1 MIRKKKLNE
10 WIRAHAITAGTHD
23 PNAPLDDLKPL
34 RELVGGARV
43 VAIGE
48 SAHYVR
54 EFYLL
59 RHRLLRFF
67 VEQGGF
73 TVYALEAP
81 FTESHAIDAWVR
93 GGPGTVQEAAAA
105 VSFNQGQS
113 REMYAHLSWMR
124 ERNRGDAAPVR
135 FAGITLP
142 GSGGSPLPALQA
154 VGSYLRDH
162 DPDALPLLE
171 QAVQIAGSYHD
182 TASFNAL
189 HRYAGLDPAVQNELS
204 AVLSRL
210 LARFETVADYQRSR
224 EARGMYTLALHHLR
238 GAWYLDH
245 FHRDLAGRG
254 MRLEHPH
261 TLHDA
266 YMAESILRLLED
278 GPPDTRVVVAAH
290 NIHIQKSPVQHAGTV
305 DLFPTGYHLSRALGN
320 DYVAIAA
327 TSLHG
332 GTARMQMQPALP
344 QGFEVNER
352 PLPLPVEGCIEAA
365 FDPED
370 LLTIV
375 DLRTDGPEAGLAESF
390 RRMRMEDYF
399 MDVPVAEAF
408 DAVAL
413 VAQTSCTE
421 QAA

>member
-1 MIRKKKLNE
+1 MASKQNLNE
-10 WIRAHAITAGTHD
+10 WVRHSFITAGTLD
-23 PNAPLDDLKPL
+23 PNAPLDDLEPL
-34 RELVGGARV
+34 RELIDDARV

-59 RHRLLRFF
+59 RHRLLRYL
-67 VEQGGF
+67 VERGGF

-93 GGPGTVQEAAAA
+93 GGPGTVEETAT
-105 VSFNQGQS
+105 VVPFDQGQS
-113 REMYAHLSWMR
+113 RELYAHLSWMR
-124 ERNRGDAAPVR
+124 ERNRSGATPVR
-135 FAGITLP
+135 FAGVTLP

-154 VGSYLRDH
+154 VGTYLLDH

-171 QAVQIAGSYHD
+171 RAVQIAGSYHD

-189 HRYAGLDPAVQNELS
+189 QRYAGLDPAVQNELS

-210 LARFETVADYQRSR
+210 LARFETVAGHQRGR
-224 EARGMYTLALHHLR
+224 DARGAYNSALHHLR

-245 FHRDLAGRG
+245 FHRDLAGQG

-266 YMAESILRLLED
+266 YMAESVLQLLQD
-278 GPPDTRVVVAAH
+278 GGPKTRVVVAAH
-290 NIHIQKSPVQHAGTV
+290 NIHIQKSPIPHAGTV
-305 DLFPTGYHLSRALGN
+305 DLFPTGYHLSRALG
-320 DYVAIAA
+320 DEYVAIAA

-344 QGFEVNER
+344 QGFEVHER
-352 PLPLPVEGCIEAA
+352 PLPVPVDGCIEAA
-365 FDPED
+365 FEAED
-370 LLTIV
+370 SLTIV
-375 DLRTDGPEAGLAESF
+375 DLRIDDPEGGLAASF
-390 RRMRMEDYF
+390 QRMRMEDYF
-399 MDVPVAEAF
+399 MDVPVVEAY